1 MNASALDAENSLRL
15 WLVIGF
21 KDKYILLSLNSYGNI
36 WLTMNLEN
44 FLLTIGA
51 IIIKAEI
58 LWKVL
63 AVVYFTEVKYLLEDA
78 RSRLLQSVSTVLIYQ
93 ST

>member
-1 MNASALDAENSLRL
+1 MPAFCSVEWA
-15 WLVIGF
+15 
-21 KDKYILLSLNSYGNI
+21 
-36 WLTMNLEN
+36 TMMIMLM
-44 FLLTIGA
+44 

-78 RSRLLQSVSTVLIYQ
+78 RSRLLQSVSTVPIYQ

>member
-1 MNASALDAENSLRL
+1 MPAFCSVEWAMIMIML
-15 WLVIGF
+15 I
-21 KDKYILLSLNSYGNI
+21 
-36 WLTMNLEN
+36 
-44 FLLTIGA
+44 

-78 RSRLLQSVSTVLIYQ
+78 RSRLLQSVSTVPIYQ